1 MCIYLR
7 LLTRASFLCLL
18 FSSVVNFS
26 LVPVQASERSSSGYF
41 LADQSF
47 LAAEPTGDIVGEDLA
62 GEDVVGED
70 PSEGLADESVVDE
83 SVADGNVSGENL
95 SDENLASLQQIN
107 QQFAAAV
114 VIPTY
119 QSMVEKTARLVK
131 ASDAFEQ
138 MPTAETL
145 LAFNEAW
152 REARLA
158 WAKGSA
164 FEFGPVHS
172 LGYGVAIDA
181 PVDTAG
187 IDRVWARLAEADSTE
202 GLGAHSSLRGLGAI
216 AHLLKDVSPEAP
228 SSETVS
234 EPNSPAAGLLDT
246 VLVEATDRD
255 PVRRDLEQDAVDTA
269 LSDTTLSWAQRRYL
283 SQLTRQVHTAASR
296 LLSVWQVGWNGY
308 PAYATVL
315 ASAGSPN
322 NVAYRSVQSG
332 TEEIIRGLINSLD
345 VVANETLPHLITIAS
360 DSAAMD
366 SLELQLVESQVQGIQ
381 LAYQSYQADLPVRLT
396 QLRTRG
402 LYNTKSVGISSIVA
416 RVNSEQDQQIQAFLS
431 TAMEHLTEA
440 QSQQEDPA
448 AASSK
453 LADAM
458 DSLTTVQTMLDSDVL
473 PLTQN

>member
-1 MCIYLR
+1 M
-7 LLTRASFLCLL
+7 
-18 FSSVVNFS
+18 
-26 LVPVQASERSSSGYF
+26 
-41 LADQSF
+41 ADQSL
-47 LAAEPTGDIVGEDLA
+47 LAAEPTEDLA
-62 GEDVVGED
+62 NEDLVEEEL
-70 PSEGLADESVVDE
+70 SEGLADEALVDE
-83 SVADGNVSGENL
+83 AVADGNV

-107 QQFAAAV
+107 QHFAAAV

-119 QSMVEKTARLVK
+119 QSMVEKTARLVQ
-131 ASDAFEQ
+131 ASDAFEK
-138 MPTAETL
+138 MPTAEAL

-216 AHLLKDVSPEAP
+216 AHLLEDVSPAAT
-228 SSETVS
+228 SSEAVLEAVAPT
-234 EPNSPAAGLLDT
+234 AGLLDA

-255 PVRRDLEQDAVDTA
+255 PIKRDLEQGA
-269 LSDTTLSWAQRRYL
+269 TLSWAQRRYL

-315 ASAGSPN
+315 ASAGSSDN
-322 NVAYRSVQSG
+322 TAYRSVQSG

-345 VVANETLPHLITIAS
+345 VVANETLPHLITTATES
-360 DSAAMD
+360 SSPLTMD
-366 SLELQLVESQVQGIQ
+366 AIGLQLVESQVQGIQ
-381 LAYQSYQADLPVRLT
+381 LAYQSYQADLPVRLM

-402 LYNTKSVGISSIVA
+402 IYAAKSAGISSIVA
-416 RVNSEQDQQIQAFLS
+416 RVDSEQDQQIQASLS
-431 TAMEHLTEA
+431 TAMQHLSEA

-448 AASSK
+448 AVS
-453 LADAM
+453 LALTDAM
-458 DSLTTVQTMLDSDVL
+458 DSLTTVQTVLDSDVL